1 MPDSDTIQPPPSG
14 EPHSAEKYINKLISL
29 INDDKIHITHT
40 DLKKFD
46 PSNLE
51 DHYRMDLKDYQVEVS
66 HSKQAS
72 DGKDQYVVIFTNLQ
86 NVRENACE
94 KVILAYIYLSDE
106 QFRKFK
112 LVAADF
118 LERKRKEAEEKR
130 LQEALIPVDNILDK
144 IASGESLEK
153 EVETGR
159 DDVLETSDST
169 QYELNQDSQSEE
181 TESNPSAD
189 QVNSTTL

>member
-1 MPDSDTIQPPPSG
+1 MPDTDTIQPPSG
-14 EPHSAEKYINKLISL
+14 EPHSAEKYINKLIGL
-29 INDDKIHITHT
+29 INNDKIQVSHT

-46 PSNLE
+46 PTNLE